1 MARSGFPEGAA
12 IGNIH
17 DANARCSAM
26 NDEALNVTTRQF
38 LKRFGITAQ
47 REIERA
53 VRAGI
58 EDGTLGGRETIPVR
72 ATLTMPGVLQEI
84 EISGE
89 IALE

>member
-1 MARSGFPEGAA
+1 
-12 IGNIH
+12 
-17 DANARCSAM
+17 M
-26 NDEALNVTTRQF
+26 NDEALNLTTRQF

-58 EDGTLGGRETIPVR
+58 ESGTLSGRETIPVR
-72 ATLTMPGVLQEI
+72 ATLAMHGVLAEI
-84 EISGE
+84 EITGE

>member
-1 MARSGFPEGAA
+1 
-12 IGNIH
+12 
-17 DANARCSAM
+17 M
-26 NDEALNVTTRQF
+26 NDEALNLTTRQF

-58 EDGTLGGRETIPVR
+58 EDGRLSGRETIPVR
-72 ATLTMPGVLQEI
+72 ATLAMPGVLAEI
-84 EISGE
+84 EITGE